1 MEKRLHACEEM
12 LAYRFRNR
20 QWLVRALTHASAL
33 SDEAPF
39 GYERLEFL
47 GDGALDMIIGLMLFE
62 RYPEQ
67 DEGWLTRA
75 RAMLVN
81 ADGLAQRAIDIRL
94 DHFLILGKGE
104 EKVGGRKKT
113 SILAGVYEALV
124 GAVLVD
130 GGYGSIEPI
139 VKRHFHDV
147 VANIHSL
154 NTKNYKSLL
163 QEKIQ
168 VEHQTLPDYE
178 VVECFGPDHD
188 KRFVVRVCVDNKE
201 WGRGT
206 GKSKK
211 DAEMA
216 AARDALDK

>member
-1 MEKRLHACEEM
+1 MDEKLLACEEM
-12 LAYRFRNR
+12 LKYHFENR

-33 SDEAPF
+33 SDDAPF

-62 RYPEQ
+62 KYPDR
-67 DEGWLTRA
+67 DEGWLTQA

-81 ADGLAQRAIDIRL
+81 ADSLAQRAL
-94 DHFLILGKGE
+94 DAGLDRFLILGRGE
-104 EKVGGRKKT
+104 EKAGGRKKV
-113 SILAGVYEALV
+113 SILAGAYEAMV

-139 VKRHFHDV
+139 VKKHFTV
-147 VANIHSL
+147 VVDMIQGL

-168 VEHQTLPDYE
+168 LEHQTLPDYE
-178 VVECFGPDHD
+178 VMESFGPDHD
-188 KRFVVRVCVDNKE
+188 KRFVVRVCVGDQE
-201 WGRGT
+201 WGRGS

-216 AARDALDK
+216 AAQDALDR

>member
-1 MEKRLHACEEM
+1 M
-12 LAYRFRNR
+12 LDYRFENR

-33 SDEAPF
+33 NDDAPF

-62 RYPEQ
+62 QYPER
-67 DEGWLTRA
+67 DEGWLTQA

-81 ADGLAQRAIDIRL
+81 TDGLAERAL
-94 DHFLILGKGE
+94 DADLDRFLILGKGE
-104 EKVGGRKKT
+104 EKAGGRKKH

-130 GGYGSIEPI
+130 GGYTAVEPI
-139 VKRHFHDV
+139 VTRHFQKVIDT
-147 VANIHSL
+147 IHTL

-163 QEKIQ
+163 QERIQ

-178 VVECFGPDHD
+178 VVECSGPDHD
-188 KRFVVRVCVDNKE
+188 KRFVVRVLVDNEE

-211 DAEMA
+211 EAEMD
-216 AARDALDK
+216 AARDALER

>member
-1 MEKRLHACEEM
+1 MEEKLCACEKILE
-12 LAYRFRNR
+12 YRFEDRL
-20 QWLVRALTHASAL
+20 WLVRALTHASAQ

-47 GDGALDMIIGLMLFE
+47 GDGAIDLIIGLMLFE
-62 RYPEQ
+62 RYPDW

-81 ADGLAQRAIDIRL
+81 ADSLARRARDAGL
-94 DHFLILGKGE
+94 DHLLILGKGE
-104 EKVGGRKKT
+104 EKAGGRKKI
-113 SILAGVYEALV
+113 SILAGVYEAVV

-139 VKRHFHDV
+139 VKRHFRDV
-147 VANIHSL
+147 VENIHTL

-168 VEHQTLPDYE
+168 VELQTLPDYE
-178 VVECFGPDHD
+178 VVECFGPEHE
-188 KRFVVRVCVDNKE
+188 KRFIVRVSVDGEE
-201 WGRGT
+201 WGRGE

-216 AARDALDK
+216 AARNALEK

>member
-1 MEKRLHACEEM
+1 MEEKLNACEEK
-12 LAYRFRNR
+12 LGYRFENR
-20 QWLVRALTHASAL
+20 QWLIRALTHASAL
-33 SDEAPF
+33 SDDAPF

-47 GDGALDMIIGLMLFE
+47 GDGALDMIIGLMLFK
-62 RYPEQ
+62 RYPER

-81 ADGLAQRAIDIRL
+81 TDGLARRSIEAGL
-94 DHFLILGKGE
+94 DNFLILGKGE
-104 EKVGGRKKT
+104 EKAGGRKKI
-113 SILAGVYEALV
+113 SILAGLYEALV

-130 GGYGSIEPI
+130 GGFRSIEPI
-139 VKRHFHDV
+139 VMKHFQQEIE
-147 VANIHSL
+147 NIHTL

-168 VEHQTLPDYE
+168 VEHQTLPEYE

-188 KRFVVRVCVDNKE
+188 KRFVVRVCVENEE

-206 GKSKK
+206 GRSKK

-216 AARDALDK
+216 AARDALGK

>member
-1 MEKRLHACEEM
+1 MEKKLYACEEM
-12 LAYRFRNR
+12 LAYRFENR

-62 RYPEQ
+62 RYPEH

-81 ADGLAQRAIDIRL
+81 TDGLAQQAIDVGL
-94 DHFLILGKGE
+94 DGLLILGKGE
-104 EKVGGRKKT
+104 EKAGGRRKT
-113 SILAGVYEALV
+113 SILAGVYEALI

-139 VKRHFHDV
+139 VRRHFQDV
-147 VANIHSL
+147 VDTIHTL

-163 QEKIQ
+163 QERIQ

-178 VVECFGPDHD
+178 VVECSGPDHD
-188 KRFVVRVCVDNKE
+188 KRFVVRVCVENKE
-201 WGRGT
+201 WGRGA